1 MASIKHVGTHNN
13 KKVVVL
19 FRKTPSEDHMALV
32 VYSDSMPSLIHD
44 AVMEAVN
51 SDVGQQ
57 EENLAEAL
65 QRKTMPDGRIA
76 LQVLHGE
83 GYIKKVQTNQ
93 VIMTPN
99 AKSSVRL
106 DELNDVID
114 KLKQGGEAADKMREL
129 DQNAGMVSPEPR
141 GRDVGEPMIAERQ
154 TTAPSEGL
162 SDENLAN
169 DLLNQAKGFEDE
181 AARLK
186 EQAYE
191 LNPDL
196 KPRRGRPAKKTV
208 ADAQA

>member
-1 MASIKHVGTHNN
+1 MAQLKHVGTHNN
-13 KKVVVL
+13 KKCVIL
-19 FRKTPSEDHMALV
+19 FRKTPGEDHMALV
-32 VYSDSMPSLIHD
+32 VYSDSMPSLVHD

-106 DELNDVID
+106 DELNNIID
-114 KLKQGGEAADKMREL
+114 KLKDGGEAADKLKEL
-129 DQNAGMVSPEPR
+129 DQNAGMVSPQPR
-141 GRDVGEPMIAERQ
+141 GRDVGEPQVAESNPGQ
-154 TTAPSEGL
+154 AL
-162 SDENLAN
+162 NDEALAN
-169 DLLNQAKGFEDE
+169 NLLTQAKGYEDE
-181 AARLK
+181 AAKLR
-186 EQAYE
+186 EQAYY

-196 KPRRGRPAKKTV
+196 KPKRGRPAKKTV
-208 ADAQA
+208 ADASA

>member
-1 MASIKHVGTHNN
+1 MAQLKHVGTHNN
-13 KKVVVL
+13 KKCVVL
-19 FRKTPSEDHMALV
+19 FRKTPGEDHMALV
-32 VYSDSMPSLIHD
+32 VYSDNMPSLVHD

-76 LQVLHGE
+76 LQVLHAE

-99 AKSSVRL
+99 AKSNVRL
-106 DELNDVID
+106 DELNSIID
-114 KLKQGGEAADKMREL
+114 RLQEGGEAAAELREL
-129 DQNAGMVSPEPR
+129 DQNAGMVSPQPR
-141 GRDVGEPMIAERQ
+141 GRDVGEPQIAEQAQ
-154 TTAPSEGL
+154 TQTLDDST
-162 SDENLAN
+162 LAN
-169 DLLNQAKGFEDE
+169 NLLNQAKGYEDE
-181 AARLK
+181 AAKLR
-186 EQAYE
+186 EQAYD

-208 ADAQA
+208 ADASA

>member
-1 MASIKHVGTHNN
+1 MAQLKHVGTHNN
-13 KKVVVL
+13 KKCVVL
-19 FRKTPSEDHMALV
+19 FRKTPGEDHMALV
-32 VYSDSMPSLIHD
+32 VYSDNMPSLVHD

-76 LQVLHGE
+76 LQVLHAE

-99 AKSSVRL
+99 AKSNVRL
-106 DELNDVID
+106 DELNSIID
-114 KLKQGGEAADKMREL
+114 RLQEGGEAAAELREL
-129 DQNAGMVSPEPR
+129 DQNAGMVSPQPR
-141 GRDVGEPMIAERQ
+141 GRDVGEPQIAEQ
-154 TTAPSEGL
+154 TQTQTLDDST
-162 SDENLAN
+162 LAN
-169 DLLNQAKGFEDE
+169 NLLNQAKGYEDE
-181 AARLK
+181 AAKLR
-186 EQAYE
+186 EQAYD

-208 ADAQA
+208 ADASA

>member
-1 MASIKHVGTHNN
+1 MAQLKHVGTHNN
-13 KKVVVL
+13 KKCVIL
-19 FRKTPSEDHMALV
+19 FRKTPGEDHMALV
-32 VYSDSMPSLIHD
+32 VYSDSMPSIVHD

-106 DELNDVID
+106 DELNGIID
-114 KLKQGGEAADKMREL
+114 KLKDGGEAADKLKEL
-129 DQNAGMVSPEPR
+129 DQNAGMVSPQPR
-141 GRDVGEPMIAERQ
+141 GRDVGEPQVAEK
-154 TTAPSEGL
+154 TTSTGDAL
-162 SDENLAN
+162 NDESLAHN
-169 DLLNQAKGFEDE
+169 LLNQAKGYEDE
-181 AARLK
+181 AAKLR
-186 EQAYE
+186 EQAYD
-191 LNPDL
+191 LSPDL
-196 KPRRGRPAKKTV
+196 KPKRGRPAKKTV
-208 ADAQA
+208 ADASA

>member
-1 MASIKHVGTHNN
+1 MAQLKHVGTHNN
-13 KKVVVL
+13 KKCVVL
-19 FRKTPSEDHMALV
+19 FRKTPGEDHMALV
-32 VYSDSMPSLIHD
+32 VYSDSMPSLVHD

-99 AKSSVRL
+99 AKSNVRL
-106 DELNDVID
+106 DELNSIID
-114 KLKQGGEAADKMREL
+114 RLKEGGDAAAELKEL
-129 DQNAGMVSPEPR
+129 DQNAGMVSPQPR
-141 GRDVGEPMIAERQ
+141 GRDVGEPQVAETQ
-154 TTAPSEGL
+154 ATQGQAL
-162 SDENLAN
+162 NDEALADN
-169 DLLNQAKGFEDE
+169 LLNQAKGYEDE
-181 AARLK
+181 AAKLR

-191 LNPDL
+191 LNPEL

-208 ADAQA
+208 ADATA

>member
-1 MASIKHVGTHNN
+1 
-13 KKVVVL
+13 
-19 FRKTPSEDHMALV
+19 
-32 VYSDSMPSLIHD
+32 MPSLVHD

-106 DELNDVID
+106 DELNGIID
-114 KLKQGGEAADKMREL
+114 KLKDGGEAADKLKEL
-129 DQNAGMVSPEPR
+129 DQNAGMVSPQPR
-141 GRDVGEPMIAERQ
+141 GRDVGEPQVAESN
-154 TTAPSEGL
+154 PSQAL
-162 SDENLAN
+162 NDEALAN
-169 DLLNQAKGFEDE
+169 NLLTQAKGYEDE
-181 AARLK
+181 AAKLR
-186 EQAYE
+186 EQAYD

-196 KPRRGRPAKKTV
+196 KPKRGRPAKKTV
-208 ADAQA
+208 ADASA

>member
-1 MASIKHVGTHNN
+1 MAQLKHVGTHNN
-13 KKVVVL
+13 KKCVVL
-19 FRKTPSEDHMALV
+19 FRKTPGEDHMALV
-32 VYSDSMPSLIHD
+32 VYSDNMPSLVHD

-76 LQVLHGE
+76 LQVLHAE

-99 AKSSVRL
+99 AKSNVRL
-106 DELNDVID
+106 DELNSIID
-114 KLKQGGEAADKMREL
+114 RLQEGGEAAAELREL
-129 DQNAGMVSPEPR
+129 DQNAGMVSPQPR
-141 GRDVGEPMIAERQ
+141 GRDVGEPQIAEQ
-154 TTAPSEGL
+154 TQAQTLDDST
-162 SDENLAN
+162 LAN
-169 DLLNQAKGFEDE
+169 NLLNQAKGYEDE
-181 AARLK
+181 AAKLR
-186 EQAYE
+186 EQAYD

-208 ADAQA
+208 ADASA

>member
-1 MASIKHVGTHNN
+1 MAQLKHVGTHNN
-13 KKVVVL
+13 KKCVVL
-19 FRKTPSEDHMALV
+19 FRKTPGEDHMALV
-32 VYSDSMPSLIHD
+32 VYSDQMPSLVHD

-76 LQVLHGE
+76 LQVLHAE

-99 AKSSVRL
+99 AKSNVRL
-106 DELNDVID
+106 DELNSIID
-114 KLKQGGEAADKMREL
+114 RLKEGGDAAAELKEL
-129 DQNAGMVSPEPR
+129 DQNAGMVSPQPR
-141 GRDVGEPMIAERQ
+141 GRDVGEPQIAEQ
-154 TTAPSEGL
+154 TQTQTLDDST
-162 SDENLAN
+162 LAN
-169 DLLNQAKGFEDE
+169 NLLNQAKGYEDE
-181 AARLK
+181 AAKLR
-186 EQAYE
+186 EQAYD

-208 ADAQA
+208 ADASA

>member
-1 MASIKHVGTHNN
+1 MAQLKHVGTHNN
-13 KKVVVL
+13 KKCVVL
-19 FRKTPSEDHMALV
+19 FRQTPGEDHMALV
-32 VYSDSMPSLIHD
+32 VYSDQMPSLVHD

-76 LQVLHGE
+76 LQVLHAE

-99 AKSSVRL
+99 AKSNVRL
-106 DELNDVID
+106 DELNSIINR
-114 KLKQGGEAADKMREL
+114 LQEGGEAAAELKEL
-129 DQNAGMVSPEPR
+129 DQNAGMVSPQPR
-141 GRDVGEPMIAERQ
+141 GRDVGEPQIAEQ
-154 TTAPSEGL
+154 TQTQTL
-162 SDENLAN
+162 DDTTLAN
-169 DLLNQAKGFEDE
+169 NLLNQAKGYEDE
-181 AARLK
+181 AAKLR
-186 EQAYE
+186 EQAYD

-208 ADAQA
+208 ADASA